1 MILRTLVITICMT
14 ISLQAISKN
23 PTIPPTEKATTS
35 TLAKLFIS
43 DYDNSMLFIDF
54 AVMNSQF
61 TTLSI
66 SQNNELVMEEDV
78 SDLLPS
84 TIYEVNFD
92 QLEKSI
98 TYVLKLETADGITI
112 NKEFVIN

>member
-1 MILRTLVITICMT
+1 MNTRILAIAICMA
-14 ISLQAISKN
+14 ISLQVFATN
-23 PTIPPTEKATTS
+23 PIIPPTGKEVTP
-35 TLAKLFIS
+35 TLSKLFIS

-54 AVMNSQF
+54 AAMNSQF
-61 TTLSI
+61 TKLTI
-66 SQNNELVMEEDV
+66 IHNNHTVMEEDV

-92 QLEKSI
+92 ELKKST

-112 NKEFVIN
+112 TKEFVIN